1 MYLDRCSNRLKLHID
16 PFLNYISIDGY
27 DFEVRYIDPDYPKKS
42 TSPNGSVFCLY
53 DSQQEITTQVIKFCR
68 YFTPCTDPRINI
80 RIERFERE
88 VRALQKA
95 FEAGKNNH
103 VIELI
108 AEGDKTVNGKTFR
121 YYTMEHAD
129 GDLASFLRDNELL
142 PQQRYVICADLI
154 KCIQSLHAIGIYH
167 RDIKPANFL
176 TIGNIW
182 KIADLGLIDSREED
196 LAANDAKRERIGP
209 RGFLSPEAINKWLG
223 LNEVPPRIDDK
234 SDVFQLAKVMGFVLQ
249 GEIFT
254 GQVAPADLLQ
264 SDESGEL
271 FEVMSRAFQY
281 CKDRRYDIGELRES
295 FYQRFREKYALA

>member
-1 MYLDRCSNRLKLHID
+1 MYLDRRSKRLVLD
-16 PFLNYISIDGY
+16 DDLFLNYISIDGY
-27 DFEVRYIDPDYPKKS
+27 DFEVRYLDPDDPKKS
-42 TSPNGSVFCLY
+42 TSPNGSVFSLY
-53 DSQQEITTQVIKFCR
+53 DSQQEVITQVIKFCR
-68 YFTPCTDPRINI
+68 YFTPCNVPRINI
-80 RIERFERE
+80 HIERFERE

-108 AEGDKTVNGKTFR
+108 AKGETIINGKTFR

-129 GDLASFLRDNELL
+129 DDLASFLRDNELL
-142 PQQRYVICADLI
+142 PQQRYVLCADMI

-176 TIGNIW
+176 MIGNNW

-196 LAANDAKRERIGP
+196 LAANDWERELIGP
-209 RGFLSPEAINKWLG
+209 RGFLSPEAVNKWLG
-223 LNEVPPRIDDK
+223 LKELPPRIDDK

-254 GQVAPADLLQ
+254 GQVAPADFLQ
-264 SDESGEL
+264 ADESGGL
-271 FEVMSRAFQY
+271 FEVMSRAFEY
-281 CKDRRYDIGELRES
+281 CKDRRYDIGELRDA
-295 FYQRFREKYALA
+295 FYQRFKEQYALA